1 MKNYRDT
8 IARSKNKGTKKLIE
22 VVIIEKLLYVYN
34 KNTQLVGLSNG

>member
-8 IARSKNKGTKKLIE
+8 IGRSKNKGTKRLIE